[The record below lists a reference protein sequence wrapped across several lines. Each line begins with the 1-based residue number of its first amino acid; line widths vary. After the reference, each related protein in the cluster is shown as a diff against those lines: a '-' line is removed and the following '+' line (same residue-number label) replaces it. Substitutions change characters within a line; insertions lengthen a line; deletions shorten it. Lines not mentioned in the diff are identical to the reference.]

1 MSEPDLDDLLQRYR
15 PAGPPPELR
24 ARVVANKEAVRRTWP
39 WAAAAAAL
47 LVAVCA
53 MQVWTREVY
62 EEVRHDVAPQTEVS
76 ILADLPALANAVEA
90 DPALK
95 ERIEA
100 LARQEASQSRPP
112 VGEAGAS
119 WQ

>member
-1 MSEPDLDDLLQRYR
+1 VFGG
-15 PAGPPPELR
+15 GP
-24 ARVVANKEAVRRTWP
+24 VRRTWP

-53 MQVWTREVY
+53 MQVSTRNVY
-62 EEVRHDVAPQTEVS
+62 NEVRHNVAPQTEAS
-76 ILADLPALANAVEA
+76 ILASLPALAAAVEA

-100 LARQEASQSRPP
+100 LAKQEATQERPA
-112 VGEAGAS
+112 VGDAGLS